1 MKKIK
6 IQYIIAPIFLFVSIS
21 LSMICASFN
30 QEMLI
35 DGEAYI
41 RINKDVR
48 IMEIVRYET
57 TNGGFSTYNPKYSE
71 ISAITYDTLPNLN
84 STVKYRIKIRNNTNY
99 YINVYDVTSDVA
111 NSFTNNN
118 VTYEFDKTSLNS
130 SYGSDLLDP
139 SSEAFVYVTV
149 KYVDGIELPEDT
161 TNIATFKFKFSPI
174 YASELSYS
182 SINSHLS
189 DRFPGC
195 EDVQCAL
202 DNIHSMIYD

>member
-99 YINVYDVTSDVA
+99 YM
-111 NSFTNNN
+111 
-118 VTYEFDKTSLNS
+118 L
-130 SYGSDLLDP
+130 
-139 SSEAFVYVTV
+139 
-149 KYVDGIELPEDT
+149 
-161 TNIATFKFKFSPI
+161 
-174 YASELSYS
+174 
-182 SINSHLS
+182 
-189 DRFPGC
+189 
-195 EDVQCAL
+195 
-202 DNIHSMIYD
+202 